1 MFSDFKATCRTALRL
16 NHEVLYFLI
25 IDFNKGEADLKRLGR
40 TLKFFNT
47 CKDLIASNR
56 NNTLIASISDLI
68 YLE

>member
-25 IDFNKGEADLKRLGR
+25 IDFNNGEADLKRLSR

-47 CKDLIASNR
+47 CKDLIAGDR
-56 NNTLIASISDLI
+56 DYTLIVSISDLV
-68 YLE
+68 